1 MRPYKTST
9 ARTMTNS
16 SAFKLGA
23 LLILLLTIQTS
34 WLARFTLWGVHP
46 DFALLL
52 TVSVALLFGWRAG
65 GVFGLCAGFMGG
77 VLAAKNIGSFLLSRT
92 LCGAVVG
99 LSDRG
104 FARDNIFAPPLLA
117 ALGTLF
123 SDFIVLLMSPTDF
136 PLSWWLFHTPV
147 KMLLHAILIWPLHF
161 VVMKMCAPPAR
172 SMFSS

>member
-1 MRPYKTST
+1 MRGRRNLRPYE
-9 ARTMTNS
+9 MTNL
-16 SAFKLGA
+16 SAIKLGA

-34 WLARFTLWGVHP
+34 WLARFTLWGVYP

-65 GVFGLCAGFMGG
+65 GVFGLCAGFFSG

-92 LCGAVVG
+92 LCGVVLG
-99 LSDRG
+99 VSDRS

-117 ALGTLF
+117 ALGTLL
-123 SDFIVLLMSPTDF
+123 SDFVVLLMAPTDF

-147 KMLLHAILIWPLHF
+147 KMLLHSLLIWPLHF
-161 VVMKMCAPPAR
+161 LVTKICAPPAR